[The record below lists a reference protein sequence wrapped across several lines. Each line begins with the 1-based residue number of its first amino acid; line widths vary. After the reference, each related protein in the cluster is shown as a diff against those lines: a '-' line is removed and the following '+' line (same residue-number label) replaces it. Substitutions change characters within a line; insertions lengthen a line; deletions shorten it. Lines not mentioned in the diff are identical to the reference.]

1 MQLWLHSAHV
11 PDMELN
17 EFMKTMATRPA
28 LVRYDAALHCRN
40 DNWTNAQLHSK
51 QPTILQSV

>member
-1 MQLWLHSAHV
+1 
-11 PDMELN
+11 MELN

-28 LVRYDAALHCRN
+28 LVRSDAALHCRN